1 MFKHVCFSEG
11 VYIMKIIQSS
21 QNAIYKEW
29 RKLDQKKGRDRSRQ
43 FLIEGPHL
51 VEEALKTNQI
61 VAIILDEDTPI
72 PYEETK
78 EVPPLFRLT
87 HELFLSLAQT
97 ETPQGIMAVI
107 QMGKTLTN
115 WSGGR
120 FLLIDAVQDPGNL
133 GTMIRTA
140 DAAGF
145 DHVILGKGT
154 VDAYNSKTLR
164 SGQGSHFHVNMFP
177 ADLEESI
184 LQLKKNKIPV
194 LGTSLKGQSLNE
206 ITPPETANVALL
218 MGNEGSGV
226 AQNLLEMA
234 DTLLKIPMYGQAESL
249 NVAVA
254 TGILTFWLRGI

>member
-1 MFKHVCFSEG
+1 
-11 VYIMKIIQSS
+11 MKLIQSA
-21 QNAIYKEW
+21 QNAIYKDW
-29 RKLDQKKGRDRSRQ
+29 RKLEQRKGRERSKQ

-61 VAIILDEDTPI
+61 VAVILDEETPQ

-78 EVPPLFRLT
+78 EVPPLFRLS

-107 QMGKTLTN
+107 QMGKNLTN
-115 WSGGR
+115 WENGR

-154 VDAYNSKTLR
+154 VDPYNSKTLR
-164 SGQGSHFHVNMFP
+164 SGQGSHFHVNLFQ
-177 ADLEESI
+177 AELEDCLRE
-184 LQLKKNKIPV
+184 LKKNQIPV
-194 LGTSLKGQSLNE
+194 LGTSLQGHDLRE
-206 ITPPETANVALL
+206 FTPPDTDNVALL

-226 AQNLLEMA
+226 ARTLLEQA
-234 DTLLKIPMYGQAESL
+234 DHLVKIPMYGQAESL

-254 TGILTFWLRGI
+254 TGILAFWLRGL

>member
-1 MFKHVCFSEG
+1 
-11 VYIMKIIQSS
+11 MKQIQSS

-29 RKLDQKKGRDRSRQ
+29 RKLEQKKGRDRAKQ

-61 VAIILDEDTPI
+61 VAVILDEDTPQ

-78 EVPPLFRLT
+78 EHPPLFQLS
-87 HELFLSLAQT
+87 HELFLALAQT

-115 WSGGR
+115 WSSGR

-145 DHVILGKGT
+145 GHVVLGKGT

-164 SGQGSHFHVNMFP
+164 SGQGSHFHVNVIQ
-177 ADLEESI
+177 ADLEECI
-184 LQLKKNKIPV
+184 RELKQNHIQV
-194 LGTSLKGQSLNE
+194 FGTSLKGHALNDL
-206 ITPPETANVALL
+206 TPSGTDHVALL

-226 AQNLLEMA
+226 AQNLLDMA
-234 DTLLKIPMYGQAESL
+234 DVLVKIPMFGQAESL